1 MPLPGGNGSGR
12 AAGPGSAWQ
21 APGGGAAAGYPQA
34 GSRGRGPGYPDQGA
48 GERRPQAGPAHGMP
62 GYAEPG
68 YSALAVSEPAADVIS
83 TQTWDAV
90 DDDQPAWSDTITTDR
105 GPQPMASSPPS
116 EAQLPIGHAV
126 PHHGYPQEDD
136 DTLRVRP
143 FPGAGGPKPGGT
155 ADRTVTRPPRSPGR
169 GHGTRGR
176 ARPRG
181 RRRGRVLLAGGL
193 AVAVVGGIAAYVLV
207 SGPGRSAP
215 PAPTS
220 PQAATVKPTSTVGAP
235 PASLGPWGYIG
246 SRTTDPEPL
255 TLGELFP
262 AQFSNAGITYSMT
275 ADKERVHCNL
285 ALVGS
290 QLQAAAG
297 QADCTQAM
305 VASYLSSNDLMG
317 TIGVLNLNTAAGAQS
332 SGNAAGASNYVAQ
345 LPGPSGPTKSLGS
358 GTGIEAAEVKG
369 HYLVLVW
376 AELTTLK
383 PPNAA
388 QKLELQ
394 TFISLLIQK
403 TANVSLA
410 SREVTGKPPI

>member
-1 MPLPGGNGSGR
+1 
-12 AAGPGSAWQ
+12 
-21 APGGGAAAGYPQA
+21 
-34 GSRGRGPGYPDQGA
+34 
-48 GERRPQAGPAHGMP
+48 MP

-90 DDDQPAWSDTITTDR
+90 DDDQPAWSAAINTADR
-105 GPQPMASSPPS
+105 GPQRMTPP
-116 EAQLPIGHAV
+116 AQNGGQLQIGHAV
-126 PHHGYPQEDD
+126 PHRGYPEADD

-143 FPGAGGPKPGGT
+143 VPAAGQPMAGGT
-155 ADRTVTRPPRSPGR
+155 AERTATRPPRAPGR
-169 GHGTRGR
+169 GTRGR
-176 ARPRG
+176 TRPRG
-181 RRRGRVLLAGGL
+181 RQRGRVLLAAGL
-193 AVAVVGGIAAYVLV
+193 AVAVIGGSAAYLV
-207 SGPGRSAP
+207 VFRHGHSAP

-235 PASLGPWGYIG
+235 PASLGPWGYIA
-246 SRTTDPEPL
+246 SRSTDPEPL

-262 AQFSNAGITYSMT
+262 AQFSDGAIRYYMT
-275 ADKERVHCNL
+275 VDQERVHCNL
-285 ALVGS
+285 ALTGS

-305 VASYLSSNDLMG
+305 VATYVASNELMG

-332 SGNAAGASNYVAQ
+332 SGDAAGPSNYIEQ
-345 LPGPSGPTKSLGS
+345 LPGPAGPTKSMGN

-376 AELTTLK
+376 AESTTLQA
-383 PPNAA
+383 PTTA

-394 TFISLLIQK
+394 TFISTLIQR